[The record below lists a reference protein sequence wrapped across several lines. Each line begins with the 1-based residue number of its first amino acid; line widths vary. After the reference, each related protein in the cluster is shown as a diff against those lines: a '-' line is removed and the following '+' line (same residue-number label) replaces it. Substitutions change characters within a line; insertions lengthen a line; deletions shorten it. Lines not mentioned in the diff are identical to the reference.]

1 MTGRTGLRKRKEAK
15 AKTLQKKRK
24 MPRRSV
30 KKKETMGFCEI
41 NGTMA
46 CETDKKVKLVKFD
59 GCNCKRLCMAC
70 ARAWLKNSSTCPFCR
85 AQVSL
90 VNNIDV
96 EYKRQREDHD
106 VEQPCFRFPYTDW
119 LGNTAVFQAN
129 VETSRLFA
137 NRRAKHKLPKEI
149 LFMVKVVESLDIE
162 IVHDNAFYTF
172 VVRKLFNY
180 RGRRKQVL
188 YRILFYFA
196 MHERNPVAFFFL
208 MTLLRKTIQRRQGI
222 APSTFFDMQDDSV
235 LEISKGIFHDVPDEC
250 LFCSSALDIY
260 KRNTETHHW
269 HLLFHPLCLLYP
281 QHALELRV
289 GFIEPPSEDD
299 SDDDEDYGDF
309 FRVVFVEGTPSPLSE
324 ATTIRATTP
333 SPRNLLPDLDDTTTT
348 RI

>member
-1 MTGRTGLRKRKEAK
+1 MTGRSGLRKRKEPK
-15 AKTLQKKRK
+15 AKTIQKKRK

-41 NGTMA
+41 NGTSG
-46 CETDKKVKLVKFD
+46 CESDRKVKLVKFD

-119 LGNTAVFQAN
+119 LGNTSVFQAN

-137 NRRAKHKLPKEI
+137 NKRAKHKLPKEI
-149 LFMVKVVESLDIE
+149 LFMVKVIESLDIE

-222 APSTFFDMQDDSV
+222 APSNFFDMQDDSV
-235 LEISKGIFHDVPDEC
+235 LHAVGGRVPPPMQDASTC
-250 LFCSSALDIY
+250 FC
-260 KRNTETHHW
+260 
-269 HLLFHPLCLLYP
+269 
-281 QHALELRV
+281 
-289 GFIEPPSEDD
+289 
-299 SDDDEDYGDF
+299 
-309 FRVVFVEGTPSPLSE
+309 
-324 ATTIRATTP
+324 
-333 SPRNLLPDLDDTTTT
+333 
-348 RI
+348 